1 MDDPSAQLP
10 TRNWTWLESTSTEPM
25 VPLAMWAEVTP
36 PVAMPIVPV
45 VVIGP
50 PVSPDP
56 LPTLVTVPALVSSTS
71 HTTDP
76 SALTMRMD
84 DPAAQFPVTRT

>member
-1 MDDPSAQLP
+1 VPV
-10 TRNWTWLESTSTEPM
+10 TRDWTCAGLT
-25 VPLAMWAEVTP
+25 L
-36 PVAMPIVPV
+36 IVPD

-56 LPTLVTVPALVSSTS
+56 VPTLVTVPPPTW

-76 SALTMRMD
+76 SALTTRMD
-84 DPAAQFPVTRT
+84 DPDGQFPVTRDCQG